1 MRAGA
6 RAFLLIAIACAGLS
20 MFAVTRPSA
29 AFEAVA
35 LSARGAFSRP
45 DDNTSH
51 SRQSGLLLV
60 QQKTGAELMKCN
72 HDCEAEYRDCTAH
85 GIKRGK
91 EMRSWQGRK
100 DITPGEKCTILKA
113 FCIEWECIKGLHPP
127 ASFYQH

>member
-1 MRAGA
+1 MTARV

-29 AFEAVA
+29 AFEAAA
-35 LSARGAFSRP
+35 LSARDSM
-45 DDNTSH
+45 
-51 SRQSGLLLV
+51 QSNLILV
-60 QQKTGAELMKCN
+60 RQKTGAELMKCN

-100 DITPGEKCTILKA
+100 DITPAEKCTIQKA

-127 ASFYQH
+127 ASFYQR

>member
-1 MRAGA
+1 MKAKA
-6 RAFLLIAIACAGLS
+6 RVFLLAAIACAGLI

-35 LSARGAFSRP
+35 LSAGGASSRP
-45 DDNTSH
+45 NDNTSH
-51 SRQSGLLLV
+51 SIRRNFILV

-72 HDCEAEYRDCTAH
+72 HDCEAEYQDCTAH

-100 DITPGEKCTILKA
+100 DITPIEKCTIQKA
-113 FCIEWECIKGLHPP
+113 FCIEWECIKGAHPP

>member
-1 MRAGA
+1 MRESA
-6 RAFLLIAIACAGLS
+6 RAFLLIAIACAGLT
-20 MFAVTRPSA
+20 MFAVAWPSA
-29 AFEAVA
+29 AFEAAA
-35 LSARGAFSRP
+35 LSARGASSRP
-45 DDNTSH
+45 NDNTS
-51 SRQSGLLLV
+51 QSSFTLV

-100 DITPGEKCTILKA
+100 DITPAEKCTIQKA
-113 FCIEWECIKGLHPP
+113 FCIEWECIKGLHRP